1 MFQNRMKLVVAAKD
15 YEVRCERTIAIET
28 ARTML
33 QETAKVA
40 RVEMNEEAQ
49 SLRSQYVKL
58 LSLVD
63 FYEGT
68 IKKQAVNIATQE

>member
-1 MFQNRMKLVVAAKD
+1 
-15 YEVRCERTIAIET
+15 
-28 ARTML
+28 
-33 QETAKVA
+33 
-40 RVEMNEEAQ
+40 MNEEAQ